1 MWARGGIHPE
11 GSGVDPQPRVA
22 APHLQGTALR
32 YSSLA
37 HGPCPDPRLQGVQMH
52 FPQPETWSNGPGE
65 VRLHRIEHGAIVMAL
80 GPDAVKSPT
89 FPPPPAELAVTLEI
103 GFTRAPQDDLPP
115 LQGILAP
122 PFHGL
127 LGPPSGF
134 PPAPLPTPSRAV
146 ADLPASSLGAPGP
159 VHPAAL
165 RPEGAGMMGRSR
177 RLAPTSSHGD
187 MMRGRSSRGA
197 SCPSHPGLR
206 HDVA

>member
-1 MWARGGIHPE
+1 MCIMWSRGGIHPE

-37 HGPCPDPRLQGVQMH
+37 HGPCPDPRLQGVQMR

-103 GFTRAPQDDLPP
+103 VFTRAPQDDLSP
-115 LQGILAP
+115 LQGIPAP
-122 PFHGL
+122 PCSGIL
-127 LGPPSGF
+127 ALPLGSPRPPSRH
-134 PPAPLPTPSRAV
+134 PPARCRPR
-146 ADLPASSLGAPGP
+146 APGP

-165 RPEGAGMMGRSR
+165 RPPGR
-177 RLAPTSSHGD
+177 
-187 MMRGRSSRGA
+187 
-197 SCPSHPGLR
+197 R
-206 HDVA
+206 HDGSLPAYIPLR